1 MLLKSQEISL
11 KKKDF
16 FKEKVILLY
25 GENQDL
31 INDLN
36 QQITSKFIEEEKSSK
51 SFFEED
57 IIKNPDN
64 IINYY
69 LNGSLFDD
77 NKNISIIKNCSD
89 KILEIIN
96 QIKNNISN
104 NIIILNSEIL
114 LKNSKLRQ
122 FGEYDKLAI
131 CIPCYQETKLDI
143 KKFLIQ
149 QLQANN
155 IQLPDSQYETI
166 TNSSSLKRSK
176 IKEVIEKLNLYKNSG
191 KITDQIIEE
200 ICTDIDLKK
209 NDEIIDI
216 LLSKNSKNI
225 NEFISNMSNY
235 EKNFI
240 EIIINSSSLKRSKI
254 KEVIEKINLY
264 KNSEKITDQAIDEI
278 CTDIDLKKNEEI
290 IDILLSKNE
299 KNINEFISNMSN
311 YEKNFIEVIIILR
324 TFIIKIIDIHK
335 NNKNLSIDER
345 IERYKPPIFWKD
357 KDRIKNILKIWNTN
371 NLEKF
376 LSNLNVIETEFKR
389 NDLNQDTQFYYFL
402 TQNLSKIA
410 FKNANNFI

>member
-1 MLLKSQEISL
+1 MLLKSQELNL
-11 KKKDF
+11 KTKDF
-16 FKEKVILLY
+16 FKNKIILLY

-31 INDLN
+31 IKDFNE
-36 QQITSKFIEEEKSSK
+36 QIINKFSNEREFSKK
-51 SFFEED
+51 FFEDD
-57 IIKNPDN
+57 ILKNPEN
-64 IINYY
+64 IINHY
-69 LNGSLFDD
+69 LNGSLFD
-77 NKNISIIKNCSD
+77 NNETLSIIKNCSD

-96 QIKNNISN
+96 QIKNNIN
-104 NIIILNSEIL
+104 NNTIILNSEIL

-143 KKFLIQ
+143 KKYLTQ
-149 QLQANN
+149 QLQINKSPLSEAQ
-155 IQLPDSQYETI
+155 I
-166 TNSSSLKRSK
+166 
-176 IKEVIEKLNLYKNSG
+176 EV
-191 KITDQIIEE
+191 
-200 ICTDIDLKK
+200 
-209 NDEIIDI
+209 
-216 LLSKNSKNI
+216 
-225 NEFISNMSNY
+225 
-235 EKNFI
+235 
-240 EIIINSSSLKRSKI
+240 IINSSSLKRSKI

-264 KNSEKITDQAIDEI
+264 KNSEQITDQVIDEI
-278 CTDIDLKKNEEI
+278 CTDMDLKKNEEI

-311 YEKNFIEVIIILR
+311 YEKNFIEIIVILR
-324 TFIIKIIDIHK
+324 SFIIKILDIQK

-357 KDRIKNILKIWNTN
+357 KDRIKNILKIWNAN

-410 FKNANNFI
+410 LKNTNNFI

>member
-36 QQITSKFIEEEKSSK
+36 QQITSKFVEEKKIPK
-51 SFFEED
+51 SYFEED
-57 IIKNPDN
+57 IIKSPEN
-64 IINYY
+64 IISYY

-89 KILEIIN
+89 KILDIIN
-96 QIKNNISN
+96 KIKNNIN
-104 NIIILNSEIL
+104 DNIIILNSEVL

-131 CIPCYQETKLDI
+131 CIPCYQETKFDI
-143 KKFLIQ
+143 KKFLTQ
-149 QLQANN
+149 QLQINN
-155 IQLPDSQYETI
+155 IQLSDSQSETI
-166 TNSSSLKRSK
+166 
-176 IKEVIEKLNLYKNSG
+176 
-191 KITDQIIEE
+191 
-200 ICTDIDLKK
+200 
-209 NDEIIDI
+209 
-216 LLSKNSKNI
+216 
-225 NEFISNMSNY
+225 IS
-235 EKNFI
+235 
-240 EIIINSSSLKRSKI
+240 SSSLKRSKI

-264 KNSEKITDQAIDEI
+264 KNSEKITDQIIDEI
-278 CTDIDLKKNEEI
+278 CTDADLKKNDEI

-311 YEKNFIEVIIILR
+311 YEKNFIEIIIILR
-324 TFIIKIIDIHK
+324 SFIIKILDIQK

-371 NLEKF
+371 NLEKL
-376 LSNLNVIETEFKR
+376 LSNLNIIETEFKR
-389 NDLNQDTQFYYFL
+389 NDLNQDIQFYYFL

-410 FKNANNFI
+410 FKNADNFI

>member
-36 QQITSKFIEEEKSSK
+36 QQITSKFIEEEKIPK
-51 SFFEED
+51 SCFEED
-57 IIKNPDN
+57 VIKNPEN
-64 IINYY
+64 IISYY

-89 KILEIIN
+89 KILDIIN
-96 QIKNNISN
+96 KIKNNIN
-104 NIIILNSEIL
+104 DNIIILNSEVL

-131 CIPCYQETKLDI
+131 CVPCYQETKFDI
-143 KKFLIQ
+143 KKFLTQ
-149 QLQANN
+149 QLQVNN
-155 IQLPDSQYETI
+155 IQLSDSQSETI
-166 TNSSSLKRSK
+166 
-176 IKEVIEKLNLYKNSG
+176 IV
-191 KITDQIIEE
+191 
-200 ICTDIDLKK
+200 
-209 NDEIIDI
+209 
-216 LLSKNSKNI
+216 
-225 NEFISNMSNY
+225 
-235 EKNFI
+235 
-240 EIIINSSSLKRSKI
+240 SSSLKRSKI

-264 KNSEKITDQAIDEI
+264 KNSEKITDQIIDEI
-278 CTDIDLKKNEEI
+278 CTDADLKKNDEI

-299 KNINEFISNMSN
+299 KNINDFISNMSN
-311 YEKNFIEVIIILR
+311 YEKNFIEIIIILR
-324 TFIIKIIDIHK
+324 SFIIKILDIQK

-410 FKNANNFI
+410 FKNTNNFI

>member
-36 QQITSKFIEEEKSSK
+36 HQITSKFIEENKISK

-57 IIKNPDN
+57 IIKSPDN
-64 IINYY
+64 IISYY

-89 KILEIIN
+89 KILEVIN
-96 QIKNNISN
+96 KIKNNIN
-104 NIIILNSEIL
+104 DNIIILNSEIL
-114 LKNSKLRQ
+114 IKNSKLRQ

-131 CIPCYQETKLDI
+131 CIPCYQETKFDI
-143 KKFLIQ
+143 KKFLAE
-149 QLQANN
+149 QLQIND
-155 IQLPDSQYETI
+155 IRLSDSQSETI
-166 TNSSSLKRSK
+166 VS
-176 IKEVIEKLNLYKNSG
+176 
-191 KITDQIIEE
+191 
-200 ICTDIDLKK
+200 
-209 NDEIIDI
+209 
-216 LLSKNSKNI
+216 
-225 NEFISNMSNY
+225 
-235 EKNFI
+235 
-240 EIIINSSSLKRSKI
+240 SSSLKRSKI

-264 KNSEKITDQAIDEI
+264 KNSEKITDQIIDEI
-278 CTDIDLKKNEEI
+278 CTDADLKKNDEI

-311 YEKNFIEVIIILR
+311 YEKNFIEIIIILR
-324 TFIIKIIDIHK
+324 SFIIKILEIQK
-335 NNKNLSIDER
+335 NNKNLSMDER

-402 TQNLSKIA
+402 TQNLSKMA
-410 FKNANNFI
+410 FKNTNNFI

>member
-36 QQITSKFIEEEKSSK
+36 QQITSKFIEEEKIPK

-57 IIKNPDN
+57 IIKSPEN
-64 IINYY
+64 IISYY

-89 KILEIIN
+89 KILDIIN
-96 QIKNNISN
+96 KIKNNIN
-104 NIIILNSEIL
+104 DNIIILNSEVL
-114 LKNSKLRQ
+114 QKNSKLRQ

-131 CIPCYQETKLDI
+131 CVPCYQETKFDI
-143 KKFLIQ
+143 KKFLTQ
-149 QLQANN
+149 QLQVNN
-155 IQLPDSQYETI
+155 IQLSDSQSETI
-166 TNSSSLKRSK
+166 
-176 IKEVIEKLNLYKNSG
+176 IV
-191 KITDQIIEE
+191 
-200 ICTDIDLKK
+200 
-209 NDEIIDI
+209 
-216 LLSKNSKNI
+216 
-225 NEFISNMSNY
+225 
-235 EKNFI
+235 
-240 EIIINSSSLKRSKI
+240 SSSLKRSKI

-264 KNSEKITDQAIDEI
+264 KNSEKITDQIIDEI
-278 CTDIDLKKNEEI
+278 CTDADLKKNDEI

-299 KNINEFISNMSN
+299 KNINDFISNMSN
-311 YEKNFIEVIIILR
+311 YEKNFIEIIIILR
-324 TFIIKIIDIHK
+324 SFIIKILDIQK

-376 LSNLNVIETEFKR
+376 LSNLNIIETEFKR

-410 FKNANNFI
+410 FKNTNNFI

>member
-11 KKKDF
+11 KKKEF

-31 INDLN
+31 ISDLN
-36 QQITSKFIEEEKSSK
+36 QQILSKFIEEEKISK
-51 SFFEED
+51 IFFEDD
-57 IIKNPDN
+57 IIKNPN
-64 IINYY
+64 NFISYY

-131 CIPCYQETKLDI
+131 CIPCYQETKFDI
-143 KKFLIQ
+143 KKFLTQQIQ
-149 QLQANN
+149 INN
-155 IQLPDSQYETI
+155 IQLSDTQSEVI
-166 TNSSSLKRSK
+166 MNSSSLKRSK
-176 IKEVIEKLNLYKNSG
+176 IKEVMEKLNLYKNSG

-200 ICTDIDLKK
+200 ICTDVDLKK
-209 NDEIIDI
+209 ND
-216 LLSKNSKNI
+216 
-225 NEFISNMSNY
+225 
-235 EKNFI
+235 
-240 EIIINSSSLKRSKI
+240 
-254 KEVIEKINLY
+254 
-264 KNSEKITDQAIDEI
+264 
-278 CTDIDLKKNEEI
+278 EI

-311 YEKNFIEVIIILR
+311 YEKNFIEIIIILR
-324 TFIIKIIDIHK
+324 SFIIKILDIQK

-345 IERYKPPIFWKD
+345 IESYKPPIFWKD
-357 KDRIKNILKIWNTN
+357 KDRIKNILKIWSAN

-376 LSNLNVIETEFKR
+376 LSNLNIIETEFKR
-389 NDLNQDTQFYYFL
+389 NDLSQDTQFYYFL

-410 FKNANNFI
+410 FKNSNNFI

>member
-1 MLLKSQEISL
+1 MLLKSQEIIL

-16 FKEKVILLY
+16 FKSKIILLY

-31 INDLN
+31 VNDLN
-36 QQITSKFIEEEKSSK
+36 QQIVSKFSEENKISK

-57 IIKNPDN
+57 IIKSPEN

-77 NKNISIIKNCSD
+77 NKNISIIKNCSE

-96 QIKNNISN
+96 KIKNNITD
-104 NIIILNSEIL
+104 NIIILNSEVL

-131 CIPCYQETKLDI
+131 CIPCYQETKFDI
-143 KKFLIQ
+143 KKFFTE
-149 QLQANN
+149 QLKINN
-155 IQLPDSQYETI
+155 IQLLDSQSETI
-166 TNSSSLKRSK
+166 INSSSLKRSK

-200 ICTDIDLKK
+200 ICTDTDLKK
-209 NDEIIDI
+209 ND
-216 LLSKNSKNI
+216 
-225 NEFISNMSNY
+225 
-235 EKNFI
+235 
-240 EIIINSSSLKRSKI
+240 
-254 KEVIEKINLY
+254 
-264 KNSEKITDQAIDEI
+264 
-278 CTDIDLKKNEEI
+278 EI

-311 YEKNFIEVIIILR
+311 YEKNFIEIIIILR
-324 TFIIKIIDIHK
+324 SFIIKILDIQK
-335 NNKNLSIDER
+335 NNKTLSIDDR

-357 KDRIKNILKIWNTN
+357 KDRIKNILKIWTTT

-376 LSNLNVIETEFKR
+376 LNNLNIIECEFKR

-402 TQNLSKIA
+402 TQNLSKITL
-410 FKNANNFI
+410 KNTDNFI

>member
-1 MLLKSQEISL
+1 MLLKSQEIVI
-11 KKKDF
+11 KNKDF
-16 FKEKVILLY
+16 YKEKIILLY

-36 QQITSKFIEEEKSSK
+36 QQIVSKFIQEKKISK

-57 IIKNPDN
+57 VIKNPEN

-77 NKNISIIKNCSD
+77 NKNIAIIKNCSD
-89 KILEIIN
+89 KVLEIIN
-96 QIKNNISN
+96 KIKNNIN
-104 NIIILNSEIL
+104 DNVIILNSEIL

-131 CIPCYQETKLDI
+131 CIPCYQETKFDI
-143 KKFLIQ
+143 KKFLTQQIQ
-149 QLQANN
+149 ISN
-155 IQLPDSQYETI
+155 IQLSDSQSEVI
-166 TNSSSLKRSK
+166 VNSSSLKRSK
-176 IKEVIEKLNLYKNSG
+176 IKEVIEKLTLYKNSG
-191 KITDQIIEE
+191 KITDQIVEE

-209 NDEIIDI
+209 ND
-216 LLSKNSKNI
+216 
-225 NEFISNMSNY
+225 
-235 EKNFI
+235 
-240 EIIINSSSLKRSKI
+240 
-254 KEVIEKINLY
+254 
-264 KNSEKITDQAIDEI
+264 
-278 CTDIDLKKNEEI
+278 EI

-311 YEKNFIEVIIILR
+311 YEKNFIEIIIILR
-324 TFIIKIIDIHK
+324 SFIIKILDIQK

-357 KDRIKNILKIWNTN
+357 KDRIKNILKIWSAN

-376 LSNLNVIETEFKR
+376 LSNLNIIETEFKR

-402 TQNLSKIA
+402 TQNLSKISL
-410 FKNANNFI
+410 KNTNNFI

>member
-1 MLLKSQEISL
+1 MLLKSQEIVL
-11 KKKDF
+11 KNKDF
-16 FKEKVILLY
+16 FKEKIILLY

-36 QQITSKFIEEEKSSK
+36 QQIVSKFIQEKKISK

-57 IIKNPDN
+57 IIKNPEN

-96 QIKNNISN
+96 KIKNNIN
-104 NIIILNSEIL
+104 NNVIILNSEIL

-131 CIPCYQETKLDI
+131 CIPCYQETKFDI
-143 KKFLIQ
+143 KKFLTQQIQ
-149 QLQANN
+149 INN
-155 IQLPDSQYETI
+155 IQLSDTQSELI
-166 TNSSSLKRSK
+166 INSSSLKRSK
-176 IKEVIEKLNLYKNSG
+176 IKEVMEKLNLYKNSG

-200 ICTDIDLKK
+200 ICTDVDLKK
-209 NDEIIDI
+209 ND
-216 LLSKNSKNI
+216 
-225 NEFISNMSNY
+225 
-235 EKNFI
+235 
-240 EIIINSSSLKRSKI
+240 
-254 KEVIEKINLY
+254 
-264 KNSEKITDQAIDEI
+264 
-278 CTDIDLKKNEEI
+278 EI

-311 YEKNFIEVIIILR
+311 YEKNFIEIIIILR
-324 TFIIKIIDIHK
+324 SFIIKILDIQK

-357 KDRIKNILKIWNTN
+357 KDRIKNILKIWSAN

-376 LSNLNVIETEFKR
+376 LSNLNIIETEFKR

-402 TQNLSKIA
+402 TQNLSKISL
-410 FKNANNFI
+410 KNTNNFI

>member
-16 FKEKVILLY
+16 FREKVVLLY

-36 QQITSKFIEEEKSSK
+36 LQIISKFKEENKISK

-57 IIKNPDN
+57 IVKNPEN

-89 KILEIIN
+89 KILDIIHK
-96 QIKNNISN
+96 IKNNIDN
-104 NIIILNSEIL
+104 NIIILNSEVL

-131 CIPCYQETKLDI
+131 CVPCYQETKFDI
-143 KKFLIQ
+143 KKFLTQ
-149 QLQANN
+149 QLQVNN
-155 IQLPDSQYETI
+155 IQLSDSQSETI
-166 TNSSSLKRSK
+166 
-176 IKEVIEKLNLYKNSG
+176 IG
-191 KITDQIIEE
+191 
-200 ICTDIDLKK
+200 
-209 NDEIIDI
+209 
-216 LLSKNSKNI
+216 
-225 NEFISNMSNY
+225 
-235 EKNFI
+235 
-240 EIIINSSSLKRSKI
+240 SSSLKRSKI

-264 KNSEKITDQAIDEI
+264 KNSKKITDRVIDEI
-278 CTDIDLKKNEEI
+278 CTDSDLKKNDEI

-299 KNINEFISNMSN
+299 KNINEFITDMSN
-311 YEKNFIEVIIILR
+311 YEKNFIEIIIILR
-324 TFIIKIIDIHK
+324 SFIIKILDIQK

-357 KDRIKNILKIWNTN
+357 KDRIKNILKIWSTN

-376 LSNLNVIETEFKR
+376 LTNLNVIETEFKR

-410 FKNANNFI
+410 LKNTNNFI

>member
-16 FKEKVILLY
+16 FKEKIILLY

-36 QQITSKFIEEEKSSK
+36 QQITSKFIEEEKIPK
-51 SFFEED
+51 SYFEED
-57 IIKNPDN
+57 IIKSPEN
-64 IINYY
+64 IISYY

-89 KILEIIN
+89 KILDIIN
-96 QIKNNISN
+96 KIKNNIN
-104 NIIILNSEIL
+104 DNIIILNSEVL

-131 CIPCYQETKLDI
+131 CIPCYQENKFDI
-143 KKFLIQ
+143 KKFLTQ
-149 QLQANN
+149 QLQINN
-155 IQLPDSQYETI
+155 IQLSDSQSETI
-166 TNSSSLKRSK
+166 
-176 IKEVIEKLNLYKNSG
+176 
-191 KITDQIIEE
+191 
-200 ICTDIDLKK
+200 
-209 NDEIIDI
+209 
-216 LLSKNSKNI
+216 
-225 NEFISNMSNY
+225 IS
-235 EKNFI
+235 
-240 EIIINSSSLKRSKI
+240 SSSLKRSKI

-264 KNSEKITDQAIDEI
+264 KNSEKITDQIIDEI
-278 CTDIDLKKNEEI
+278 CTDADLKKNDEI

-311 YEKNFIEVIIILR
+311 YEKNFIEIIIILR
-324 TFIIKIIDIHK
+324 SFIIKILDIQK

-357 KDRIKNILKIWNTN
+357 KDRIKNTLKIWNTN

-376 LSNLNVIETEFKR
+376 LSNLNVIETEFKKK
-389 NDLNQDTQFYYFL
+389 DLNQDTQFYYFL

-410 FKNANNFI
+410 FKNADNFI

>member
-1 MLLKSQEISL
+1 MLLKSQEIVI
-11 KKKDF
+11 KNKDF

-36 QQITSKFIEEEKSSK
+36 QQIVSKFIEEEKISK

-57 IIKNPDN
+57 VIKNPEN

-96 QIKNNISN
+96 KIKNNIN
-104 NIIILNSEIL
+104 NNVIILNSEIL

-131 CIPCYQETKLDI
+131 CIPCYQETKFDI
-143 KKFLIQ
+143 KKFLTQ
-149 QLQANN
+149 QTQINN
-155 IQLPDSQYETI
+155 IQLSDTQSEVI
-166 TNSSSLKRSK
+166 INSSSLKRSK
-176 IKEVIEKLNLYKNSG
+176 IKEIIEKLNLYKNSG

-200 ICTDIDLKK
+200 ICTDVDLKK
-209 NDEIIDI
+209 ND
-216 LLSKNSKNI
+216 
-225 NEFISNMSNY
+225 
-235 EKNFI
+235 
-240 EIIINSSSLKRSKI
+240 
-254 KEVIEKINLY
+254 
-264 KNSEKITDQAIDEI
+264 
-278 CTDIDLKKNEEI
+278 EI

-311 YEKNFIEVIIILR
+311 YEKNFIEIIIILR
-324 TFIIKIIDIHK
+324 SFIIKILDIQK

-357 KDRIKNILKIWNTN
+357 KDRIKNILKIWSGN

-376 LSNLNVIETEFKR
+376 LSNLNIIETEFKR

-402 TQNLSKIA
+402 TQNLSKISL
-410 FKNANNFI
+410 KNTNNFI

>member
-1 MLLKSQEISL
+1 MLLKSQEIVL
-11 KKKDF
+11 KSKDF
-16 FKEKVILLY
+16 FKKRIILLY

-36 QQITSKFIEEEKSSK
+36 QQLVSKFIEEKKISK

-57 IIKNPDN
+57 IIKNPEN

-96 QIKNNISN
+96 KIKNNIDN
-104 NIIILNSEIL
+104 NVIILNSETL

-131 CIPCYQETKLDI
+131 CIPCYQETKFDI
-143 KKFLIQ
+143 KKYLTQQIQ
-149 QLQANN
+149 INN
-155 IQLPDSQYETI
+155 IQLSDSQSEAI
-166 TNSSSLKRSK
+166 IDSSSLKRSK
-176 IKEVIEKLNLYKNSG
+176 IKEVMEKLNLYKNSG

-200 ICTDIDLKK
+200 ICTDVDLKK
-209 NDEIIDI
+209 ND
-216 LLSKNSKNI
+216 
-225 NEFISNMSNY
+225 
-235 EKNFI
+235 
-240 EIIINSSSLKRSKI
+240 
-254 KEVIEKINLY
+254 
-264 KNSEKITDQAIDEI
+264 
-278 CTDIDLKKNEEI
+278 EI

-311 YEKNFIEVIIILR
+311 YEKNFIEIIIILR
-324 TFIIKIIDIHK
+324 SFIIKILDIQK

-345 IERYKPPIFWKD
+345 IESYKPPIFWKD
-357 KDRIKNILKIWNTN
+357 KDRIKNILKIWSAN

-376 LSNLNVIETEFKR
+376 LSNLNIIETEFKR
-389 NDLNQDTQFYYFL
+389 NDLSQDTQFYYFL
-402 TQNLSKIA
+402 TQNLSKIGL
-410 FKNANNFI
+410 KNTNNFI